1 MEPLRIAYLAE
12 DASLSGG
19 LRVVLGQADAL
30 VGRGHSVTI
39 ISKSQK
45 PDWRATSAEW
55 VEVTDFSEVSG
66 HDYDFVIG
74 TFWTTVRA
82 AWELAGKRALH
93 LCQGYEGDFTAY
105 QPMRTEIESVYRLPV
120 TKLVVSPHLVETCRR
135 FTDDVEWVGQIVD
148 REFFGIDASDSP
160 PHRVALVGAFEI
172 DFKGIDIG
180 YGAVS
185 VAREVGTAI
194 ELVRISPWAPASGE
208 PSSLAQEFHV
218 ELDTEQM
225 AATLASC
232 GTFLGPSRRDEGF
245 GLPAV
250 EAMALGVPAVLT
262 SIPSFL
268 SFAAG
273 SDHALFAPEDDASGL
288 ARQLTRAITDAPLR
302 ARLREAGRRVAAQF
316 AGEKVA
322 ERMEKVMAARRA

>member
-1 MEPLRIAYLAE
+1 MKPLRIAYLAE

-30 VGRGHSVTI
+30 VARGHSVTI
-39 ISKSQK
+39 ISKAQK
-45 PDWRATSAEW
+45 PEWRSTAARW
-55 VEVTDFSEVSG
+55 VQVNDFSAVSG
-66 HDYDFVIG
+66 SDYDFVIG

-82 AWELAGKRALH
+82 AWDLAGTRALH

-105 QPMRTEIESVYRLPV
+105 RPIQDEIEEVYRLPI
-120 TKLVVSPHLVETCRR
+120 TKMVVSPHLAATIGR
-135 FTDDVEWVGQIVD
+135 FTEDVEWIGQIID
-148 REFFGIDASDSP
+148 REFFAIDASASP

-172 DFKGIDIG
+172 DFKGIDVG

-185 VAREVGTAI
+185 VAREAGTAI
-194 ELVRISPWAPASGE
+194 ELVRISPWAPASAE
-208 PSSLAQEFHV
+208 PSSMAEEFHV
-218 ELDTEQM
+218 ELDTGQM
-225 AATLASC
+225 VATLASC

-250 EAMALGVPAVLT
+250 EAMALGVPSVLT

-273 SDHALFAPEDDASGL
+273 SDHALFAPEGDAAAL
-288 ARQLTRAITDAPLR
+288 ARQLTRAITDTSLR
-302 ARLREAGRRVAAQF
+302 AHLREAGRRVAAQF
-316 AGEKVA
+316 TGEKVA
-322 ERMEKVMAARRA
+322 ERMEKVFAARSA